1 MQFKRSGD
9 LPMPRVWQTEIDR
22 VASQAT
28 GLSREDVHAEA
39 AKLISPVSCLAPLCR
54 SGRYI

>member
-1 MQFKRSGD
+1 MQLKRFGD

-22 VASQAT
+22 VAPEAT
-28 GLSREDVHAEA
+28 GLLSKGVHAEA
-39 AKLISPVSCLAPLCR
+39 AKLISPVSSLVPLRR